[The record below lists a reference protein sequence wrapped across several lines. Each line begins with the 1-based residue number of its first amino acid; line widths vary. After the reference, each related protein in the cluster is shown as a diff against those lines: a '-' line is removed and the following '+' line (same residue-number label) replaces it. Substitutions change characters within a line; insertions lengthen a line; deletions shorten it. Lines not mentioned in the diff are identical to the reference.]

1 MARRKSRRVTVKK
14 IRDYCYFC
22 KEEKE
27 PDYKDYET
35 LAMFLSDRAR
45 ILGKKRS
52 GVCSR
57 HQRRL
62 SVAIKR
68 ARHLGLL
75 PFSPTL

>member
-1 MARRKSRRVTVKK
+1 MARRKSRRATVKK

-22 KEEKE
+22 KEGKK